1 MFDVSSPDALP
12 NTWDK
17 ILPDIRG
24 GRFYSIFSLF
34 FLIGVD
40 HILFDYSSSSK
51 GVLRR
56 NSFILFV
63 FFSWSYLGE
72 FDYSDKSKASI
83 LRLRSSASSQKSL

>member
-12 NTWDK
+12 KTCDE
-17 ILPDIRG
+17 IFPDIKG

-51 GVLRR
+51 GVL
-56 NSFILFV
+56 
-63 FFSWSYLGE
+63 
-72 FDYSDKSKASI
+72 
-83 LRLRSSASSQKSL
+83 